1 MCKLRQSVRGSNK
14 TNARNLDEK
23 SLNGIDTVPFSVSA
37 VSMSERFFLPFLDN
51 EE

>member
-23 SLNGIDTVPFSVSA
+23 SLNGIDLPFSVSA